1 MSKDIDKR
9 TYRRIRT
16 AIGIIGFILPLSLII
31 GTEVAFFQTDKK
43 PSISHYY
50 YSNFREIFTGSLCAV
65 GLFMLLYRGY
75 GNAKW
80 WKNDKLLTNIAG
92 LMAFIVAFIPTEPK
106 SGDTH
111 LYSLIPNYHQN
122 MNWIHLGSASILF
135 ISFSIL
141 SIFAFTE
148 GSKMETSPG
157 MLHENKIYRFCG
169 LGIVASIL
177 VIFIFL
183 KNNRLEKMVPHMTLY
198 METLALFFFATSWLI
213 KGRGLGDKGKLGR
226 MIYSENN

>member
-1 MSKDIDKR
+1 MKPEVDKK

-16 AIGIIGFILPLSLII
+16 SIGIIGFILPLSLIL
-31 GTEVAFFQTDKK
+31 GTEIAFFQTAKK

-65 GLFMLLYRGY
+65 GLFMLLYKGY
-75 GNAKW
+75 GNNRW

-92 LMAFIVAFIPTEPK
+92 LMAFVVAFVPTEPET
-106 SGDTH
+106 GDLH
-111 LYSLIPNYHQN
+111 LYSLIPLYHPY
-122 MNWIHLGSASILF
+122 MNLIHLLSAATLF

-141 SIFAFTE
+141 SFFAFTE
-148 GSKMETSPG
+148 GSKMETRPG
-157 MLHENKIYRFCG
+157 LMHENNIYRFCG
-169 LGIVASIL
+169 LGIVLSIL
-177 VIFIFL
+177 IILVFMWNKDL
-183 KNNRLEKMVPHMTLY
+183 YKLVPHMTLY

-213 KGRGLGDKGKLGR
+213 KGRALGDTGKMGR